1 MKKLFTTTMELNVC
15 LHLSYIRSNENP
27 ADEPSRRL
35 SSIDCQLTE
44 NVWQNIQKEFG
55 GPGGRTFDLMALD
68 SNAMKD
74 KSGNSLSHF
83 TPGPSPG
90 SSGVNLFAQDLT
102 RQGPA
107 MQRPYV
113 FPPLILVG
121 PVLRLLESFK
131 QSCTIV
137 VLDIYP
143 RKYWWP
149 LLLHRSVKVQR
160 MASKGDRTVL
170 LRPSRQGWVP
180 HPGIPGDLWAFYV
193 EF

>member
-1 MKKLFTTTMELNVC
+1 M
-15 LHLSYIRSNENP
+15 
-27 ADEPSRRL
+27 
-35 SSIDCQLTE
+35 
-44 NVWQNIQKEFG
+44 WQSVQKEFG
-55 GPGGRTFDLMALD
+55 GLGGHTFDLMALD

-74 KSGNSLSHF
+74 KSGNSLPHC
-83 TPGPSPG
+83 TPGPSSG
-90 SSGVNLFAQDLT
+90 ASGVNIFAQDLT

-107 MQRPYV
+107 MRCPYV

-121 PVLRLLESFK
+121 AVLRLLKSFK

-137 VLDIYP
+137 VQHIYP

-149 LLLHRSVKVQR
+149 LLQ
-160 MASKGDRTVL
+160 GDRTAL
-170 LRPSRQGWVP
+170 LRLSRQGWVP